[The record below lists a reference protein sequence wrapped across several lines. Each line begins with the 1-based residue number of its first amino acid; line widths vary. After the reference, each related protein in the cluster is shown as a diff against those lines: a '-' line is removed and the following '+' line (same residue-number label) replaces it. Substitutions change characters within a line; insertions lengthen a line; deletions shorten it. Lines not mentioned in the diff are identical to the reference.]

1 MGTRYRHDQP
11 QLELLAGAAVQAE
24 DVGDAW
30 GAARLTQARLLAG
43 LTKQE
48 VAQELG
54 VSPAAVG
61 QWEAGVRPPRAEHI
75 AGLARV
81 LAVPVAFFRIGRPQV
96 RMNAACAHFRSLRAT
111 RNCQRDK
118 AIAFVEQLWELIHAI
133 ERRIELPPVD
143 VPGLVHGE
151 RTPEK
156 VPTEPGEAARFLRS
170 AWDIPP
176 GPFPHLV
183 RTLENHG
190 VVVSHVPFAG
200 EDTAR
205 IDAFSTSH
213 LTRPL
218 VITTP
223 DKADD
228 VFRHRFTVA
237 HELGHLVLHHDAQ
250 PGAPQQEREAD
261 AFAAELLMPA
271 AKIEDQL
278 PRRLR
283 LGAFHPLTGVW
294 GVSPQALIHRAR
306 ELGLVTEVA
315 ARRAYQKC
323 RLQQAAGT
331 LRAEPITL
339 YQGETPVLLRRAF
352 ELAERHG
359 LLTLDDLA
367 NELAWDVARVRLL
380 LGFEDARPRLT
391 LVRDREPHC
400 GAH

>member
-1 MGTRYRHDQP
+1 MGTRHSHDQP
-11 QLELLAGAAVQAE
+11 QLGLLAGAAVQAE
-24 DVGDAW
+24 DVRDAW
-30 GAARLTQARLLAG
+30 DAARLTQARLLAG

-54 VSPAAVG
+54 VPSAAIG
-61 QWEAGVRPPRAEHI
+61 QWETGVRSPRVEHI

-96 RMNAACAHFRSLRAT
+96 RMNAACAHFRSLWAT
-111 RNCQRDK
+111 RSSQRDK
-118 AIAFVEQLWELIHAI
+118 AIAFVEQLWELTHAI

-151 RTPEK
+151 RTSEK

-190 VVVSHVPFAG
+190 IVVSHVPFAG

-218 VITTP
+218 VVTTP

-237 HELGHLVLHHDAQ
+237 HELGHLVMHHDAQ
-250 PGAPQQEREAD
+250 PGAPQQEREAN

-283 LGAFHPLTGVW
+283 LGALHPLADVW
-294 GVSPQALIHRAR
+294 GVSLQALIYRTR

-339 YQGETPVLLRRAF
+339 YRGETPVLLRRAF
-352 ELAERHG
+352 ELAERHN

-367 NELAWDVARVRLL
+367 NELAWAVARVRLL
-380 LGFEDARPRLT
+380 LGFEDERPCLT
-391 LVRDREPHC
+391 LVRD
-400 GAH
+400 